1 MKKWV
6 FISFILHRNGEKR
19 GAIDGNTTEVVRHLK

>member
-6 FISFILHRNGEKR
+6 FISFFIVCTVCVGVYISPLF
-19 GAIDGNTTEVVRHLK
+19 

>member
-6 FISFILHRNGEKR
+6 FISFFIACTICVGVYISPL
-19 GAIDGNTTEVVRHLK
+19 

>member
-6 FISFILHRNGEKR
+6 FISFFIACTICVGVYISPLF
-19 GAIDGNTTEVVRHLK
+19 